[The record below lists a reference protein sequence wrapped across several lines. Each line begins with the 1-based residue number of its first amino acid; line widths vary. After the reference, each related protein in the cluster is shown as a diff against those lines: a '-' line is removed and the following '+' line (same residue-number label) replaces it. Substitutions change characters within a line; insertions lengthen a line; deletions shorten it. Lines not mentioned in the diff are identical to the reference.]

1 MKNMP
6 YSKVLAG
13 SKLIRASELIVMFI
27 VGLSILSACVKEK
40 RETIE
45 NRRIVVYCDESIFP
59 LLERVVQHY
68 DSTGSLV
75 EVDLRR
81 TNAWNAM
88 AKLLARETDAIVI
101 ARDYTRYEDSLM
113 KAFNVF
119 PHQKLTIAYDA
130 LVFYVNKDCPLD
142 TLTDAQIREFLIDR
156 NYSLKKIYPKLQTEP
171 VIASNSPLSSELV
184 NLNKLVVGGNR
195 IQRPLRIFQSHDSV
209 ANYVKSNPNAIGIG
223 YLSHLFAE
231 PDVRALPISFVDS
244 AGNYFYPHSVNQP
257 NIIRKYYP
265 YIVEYYVYV
274 LDKLNDN
281 SMTFAR
287 YLYNPG
293 FPQQYFFERG
303 IVPSNAQFRLIEE
316 E

>member
-1 MKNMP
+1 MTSGKTLNLNDVKFLLL
-6 YSKVLAG
+6 SLLIAG
-13 SKLIRASELIVMFI
+13 LLV
-27 VGLSILSACVKEK
+27 LSACGEEKKETAK
-40 RETIE
+40 
-45 NRRIVVYCDESIFP
+45 NRKIVVYCDESIFQ
-59 LLERVVQHY
+59 LLERIVQHY
-68 DSTGSLV
+68 DSTGSIVDV
-75 EVDLRR
+75 ELRR

-101 ARDYTRYEDSLM
+101 ARDYTHYEDSLM

-119 PHQKLTIAYDA
+119 PHQKLTIARDA
-130 LVFYVNKDCPLD
+130 LVFYVNKDSPLD
-142 TLTDAQIREFLIDR
+142 TLTDAQIREYLV
-156 NYSLKKIYPKLQTEP
+156 NKNSSLKKIYAKLQIEP
-171 VIASNSPLSSELV
+171 VIASNSPLSSELI
-184 NLNKLVVGGNR
+184 NLNKLVLHGNT

-209 ANYVKSNPNAIGIG
+209 KNYVKSNPNAIGIG

-231 PDVRALPISFVDS
+231 PDLRALPISFIDS
-244 AGNYFYPHSVNQP
+244 SGNYVFPHNINQP
-257 NIIRKYYP
+257 NIIRGYYP

-293 FPQQYFFERG
+293 FPQKYFFECG
-303 IVPSNAQFRLIEE
+303 IVPANAQFKLIEE

>member
-1 MKNMP
+1 
-6 YSKVLAG
+6 
-13 SKLIRASELIVMFI
+13 MFAI
-27 VGLSILSACVKEK
+27 SFVGLLILSSCSKEQK
-40 RETIE
+40 ETAE
-45 NRRIVVYCDESIFP
+45 NRKIVVYCDESIYP
-59 LLERVVQHY
+59 LLERTVEHY
-68 DSTGSLV
+68 DSTGSLIDV
-75 EVDLRR
+75 ELHR

-101 ARDYTRYEDSLM
+101 ARDYTHYEDSLM

-119 PHQKLTIAYDA
+119 PHQRLTIARDA
-130 LVFYVNKDCPLD
+130 LVFYVSKDSPLD
-142 TLTDAQIREFLIDR
+142 TLTDAQIRGYLTSK
-156 NYSLKKIYPKLQTEP
+156 NYSLKKIYTKLQTEP
-171 VIASNSPLSSELV
+171 VIVSNSPLSSELV
-184 NLNKLVVGGNR
+184 NLNKLVIHNGR

-209 ANYVKSNPNAIGIG
+209 KNYVKLNPSAIGIG

-231 PDVRALPISFVDS
+231 PDLRALPISFVDS
-244 AGNYFYPHSVNQP
+244 SGNYVFPHNVNQP
-257 NIIRKYYP
+257 NIIRGYYP

-293 FPQQYFFERG
+293 FPQKYFFERG
-303 IVPSNAQFRLIEE
+303 IVPANAQFKLIEE

>member
-1 MKNMP
+1 MKQGRRFDLNNI
-6 YSKVLAG
+6 KLLFVGIFVAG
-13 SKLIRASELIVMFI
+13 LLIISSCGE
-27 VGLSILSACVKEK
+27 GKKEA
-40 RETIE
+40 IE
-45 NRRIVVYCDESIFP
+45 NRKIVVYCDESIYP
-59 LLERVVQHY
+59 LLERTVQHY

-75 EVDLRR
+75 AVEIRR

-101 ARDYTRYEDSLM
+101 ARDYTHYEDSLM

-119 PHQKLTIAYDA
+119 PHQRLAIARDA
-130 LVFYVNKDCPLD
+130 LVFYVSKDSPLD
-142 TLTDAQIREFLIDR
+142 TLTDAQIRSYLTNK
-156 NYSLKKIYPKLQTEP
+156 NYSLKKIYTKLQTDP
-171 VIASNSPLSSELV
+171 TIVSNSPLSSELV
-184 NLNKLVVGGNR
+184 NLNKLVLHNNR

-209 ANYVKSNPNAIGIG
+209 KNYVKSNPNAIGIG

-231 PDVRALPISFVDS
+231 PDLRALPISFVDS
-244 AGNYFYPHSVNQP
+244 SGNYVFPHNVNQP
-257 NIIRKYYP
+257 NIIRGYYP
-265 YIVEYYVYV
+265 YIIEYYVYV

-293 FPQQYFFERG
+293 FPQKYFFERG
-303 IVPSNAQFRLIEE
+303 IVPTNAQFKLIEE

>member
-1 MKNMP
+1 L
-6 YSKVLAG
+6 V
-13 SKLIRASELIVMFI
+13 
-27 VGLSILSACVKEK
+27 
-40 RETIE
+40 
-45 NRRIVVYCDESIFP
+45 
-59 LLERVVQHY
+59 ERTVQHY

-75 EVDLRR
+75 DVELRR

-101 ARDYTRYEDSLM
+101 ARDYTHYEDSLM
-113 KAFNVF
+113 KAFNVL
-119 PHQKLTIAYDA
+119 PHQRLTIARDA
-130 LVFYVNKDCPLD
+130 LVFYVSKDSPLD
-142 TLTDAQIREFLIDR
+142 TLTDTQIRNYLTNK
-156 NYSLKKIYPKLQTEP
+156 NYSLKEVYTKLQTEP
-171 VIASNSPLSSELV
+171 VIVSNSPLSSELI
-184 NLNKLVVGGNR
+184 NLNKLVLHNNR

-209 ANYVKSNPNAIGIG
+209 KDYVKLNPNAIGIG

-231 PDVRALPISFVDS
+231 PDLRALPISFVDS
-244 AGNYFYPHSVNQP
+244 SGNYVFPHNVNQP
-257 NIIRKYYP
+257 NIILGYYP

-293 FPQQYFFERG
+293 FPQKYFFERG
-303 IVPSNAQFRLIEE
+303 IVPANAQFKLIEE